1 MKRFI
6 VVADGGQ
13 TLAPNC
19 QPCDNLQVLGFAWGK
34 NEEDEYYGER
44 SSESLKFL
52 ERMCGEEELEFM
64 GFEKDENGEW
74 HFEDE
79 EDE

>member
-13 TLAPNC
+13 TLGPNC

-34 NEEDEYYGER
+34 NEEDA
-44 SSESLKFL
+44 LKNFL
-52 ERMCGEEELEFM
+52 EDMKDDYEFQECG
-64 GFEKDENGEW
+64 W
-74 HFEDE
+74 DE
-79 EDE
+79 ENIAIYQLAKEY